1 MTDQS
6 EDRIEGKIDEIKG
19 RGKSAFG
26 ELANDDQMKS
36 EGEVDQLS
44 GKVKQGMADLKDK
57 ADDAVKKVTG
67 SDR

>member
-6 EDRIEGKIDEIKG
+6 EDRIEGKFDEIKG

-26 ELANDDQMKS
+26 ELSNDNQMKS
-36 EGEVDQLS
+36 EGDVDEIA
-44 GKVKQGMADLKDK
+44 GKAKQGMADLKDK